1 MSTPSPLPEPL
12 LAITNC
18 DGYEGQVMALHLAK
32 HLEGCF
38 GHKNQD
44 KSCVVDDDND
54 DKDKP
59 KKPEPQI
66 VCLARDLSKC
76 KNLQNYRHIK
86 LVEISHDKPET
97 ISIALRGLKT
107 VVLVPEM
114 EDNEVD
120 LSDQFVDIMVQEQV
134 IRCILI
140 SAIGTD
146 ANEKGHLARYRRIE
160 DKVKTS
166 IQRWTIL
173 RQGFLFECLY
183 YWITMVQDQGILG
196 MPIGPESEFTP
207 LHIGDLGKALVSV
220 TFPPDDDD
228 DDDDDGDNDS
238 HDQASAGLAKSKST
252 DTERSDHRT
261 YTLTGSKRVTGP
273 KLAEDLNHALQVHS
287 DDASPPPTVTFK
299 TITRDECKNYFL
311 SLREGTGVPP
321 TEAKEAPGFFAS
333 ITRSLSQRR
342 PWSFSGLFKSLVDD
356 TQKTVG
362 EDAKKD
368 PKDPKDPKEPSKP
381 KDPKDPKDP
390 KNPKKPSKDRGPQ
403 VEPPNDTEVEMMLDL
418 MDYIAEGRAT
428 FLSGDME
435 KITGHQGMG
444 PEEFFKKH
452 GRDFRRRHP
461 KDL

>member
-1 MSTPSPLPEPL
+1 MSTPPPLPEPL

-18 DGYEGQVMALHLAK
+18 DGYEGQVLALYLAK

-38 GHKNQD
+38 GLKNQD
-44 KSCVVDDDND
+44 KSSIDDGDDD

-59 KKPEPQI
+59 RKPEPQI

-76 KNLQNYRHIK
+76 KNLQDNRHIK

-97 ISIALRGLKT
+97 IAIALRGLKT

-114 EDNEVD
+114 EDNQVE
-120 LSDQFVDIMVQEQV
+120 LSDQFVDTMVQEQV

-146 ANEKGHLARYRRIE
+146 ANEKEHLARYRRIE

-166 IQRWTIL
+166 MQQWTIL

-183 YWITMVQDQGILG
+183 YWIPMIQDQGILG

-207 LHIGDLGKALVSV
+207 LHIGDLGEALVSV
-220 TFPPDDDD
+220 TFSSDDDD
-228 DDDDDGDNDS
+228 DDDDDGDIDS
-238 HDQASAGLAKSKST
+238 HDQASEGLAKNKSI

-273 KLAEDLNHALQVHS
+273 KLAEDINQALKVHL
-287 DDASPPPTVTFK
+287 DDASPPATVTFK
-299 TITRDECKNYFL
+299 TVTRDECKNYLL
-311 SLREGTGVPP
+311 SLRERTG
-321 TEAKEAPGFFAS
+321 
-333 ITRSLSQRR
+333 SLEDDSQ
-342 PWSFSGLFKSLVDD
+342 KI
-356 TQKTVG
+356 VG
-362 EDAKKD
+362 EDTDKD
-368 PKDPKDPKEPSKP
+368 PKDPEAPKKP
-381 KDPKDPKDP
+381 KDPKDPRDP
-390 KNPKKPSKDRGPQ
+390 KKPKKPSKDHGPQ
-403 VEPPNDTEVEMMLDL
+403 VEPPNDTEIEMVLDL
-418 MDYIAEGRAT
+418 MDYITEGRAT

-444 PEEFFKKH
+444 PEEFFEKH
-452 GRDFRRRHP
+452 GKDFRRRHS
-461 KDL
+461 KEL